1 MYKLLLIEDEALIR
15 RGIVSLIDHDKLG
28 ISDVYEAADGES
40 AWKLIEE
47 HVPDI
52 ILSDINIPHIDGIT
66 LAKKVKSAYPD
77 TSIVFLT
84 GYDYFDYALEALK
97 LGADDYV
104 LKPISR
110 KDVEHILTKLIKKKR
125 TEEKTAQAK
134 ELLPE
139 SSPCSELEAIL
150 AENLSDP
157 ELSLKEIAG
166 RLGFS
171 VGHLSTLI
179 KKELGMTFQEYVSEQ
194 RLAKAKLLL
203 LTTEMKVYEVA
214 ESVGYDDVNYFST
227 RFKRRVGVTPR
238 QYQKGMTKP

>member
-134 ELLPE
+134 ELLPKRHRAA
-139 SSPCSELEAIL
+139 SWKR
-150 AENLSDP
+150 
-157 ELSLKEIAG
+157 SL
-166 RLGFS
+166 
-171 VGHLSTLI
+171 
-179 KKELGMTFQEYVSEQ
+179 
-194 RLAKAKLLL
+194 
-203 LTTEMKVYEVA
+203 
-214 ESVGYDDVNYFST
+214 
-227 RFKRRVGVTPR
+227 PR
-238 QYQKGMTKP
+238 T